1 MGKLYEYFRGSY
13 TVKAKAESVCR
24 ALNLLMK
31 NNVPFYRVKAE
42 GDGFVSFRLEPDAF
56 RKYIVLTEGQII
68 EDEQVEHFGLAS
80 AASKYKMRFGFFLG
94 ALLCAA
100 LLAASSFF
108 VWDINVTGQTELS
121 EAEIL
126 ETLEAGGL
134 YIGAYIP
141 NIDTAR
147 LENELVIET
156 EKLSYASINLRG
168 TVAEVVVREQ
178 KDKEI
183 EELSQPSNLIADCD
197 AQIEAIEVRGGIPCV
212 KRGQIVKK
220 GQLLVSGVIDS
231 QAVGYRLVRARGEVL
246 ARITLSYKAEIPLVS
261 EKKAYTGEKK
271 TETSIKIFSKKIN
284 LFGNSE
290 ISYEKYDT
298 IEEEKRICLF
308 DRIEL
313 PLFVIK
319 KTYSEYVTES
329 VSTDEKT
336 AYMLAEKEI
345 LRQSGE
351 ALSSVQILARE
362 ERWESD
368 GDAFVLYT
376 DIDCIANIA
385 KEVFIDTDGDK

>member
-1 MGKLYEYFRGSY
+1 MGRLYEYFRGSY
-13 TVKAKAESVCR
+13 TVTAKAESVCR
-24 ALNLLMK
+24 ALSLLMK
-31 NNVPFYRVKAE
+31 NNVPFYKVKAE

-68 EDEQVEHFGLAS
+68 EDERVEHFGFAS
-80 AASKYKMRFGFFLG
+80 AALKYKMRFGFFLG

-108 VWDINVTGQTELS
+108 VWDINVTGQTGLS

-126 ETLEAGGL
+126 ETLAAHGL

-141 NIDTAR
+141 NIDAVR
-147 LENELVIET
+147 LENELVIES
-156 EKLSYASINLRG
+156 ESLSYASINLRG

-178 KDKEI
+178 KNKDV
-183 EELSQPSNLIADCD
+183 EELSHPSNLIADCD
-197 AQIEAIEVRGGIPCV
+197 GQIEAIEARGGMPSV

-220 GQLLVSGVIDS
+220 GQILVSGVIDS
-231 QAVGYRLVRARGEVL
+231 QAVGYRLVRARGEVF
-246 ARITLSYKAEIPLVS
+246 AKITLSYKAEIPLVS
-261 EKKAYTGEKK
+261 EKKVYTGDKK
-271 TETSIKIFSKKIN
+271 VKTSIKFFSKKIN

-313 PLFVIK
+313 PLFIVK
-319 KTYSEYVTES
+319 STYSEYVSEPEN
-329 VSTDEKT
+329 TDEKT
-336 AYMLAEKEI
+336 AYVLAKKEI
-345 LRQSGE
+345 LRQSEE

-368 GDAFVLYT
+368 GDVFTLYT

>member
-1 MGKLYEYFRGSY
+1 MGRLYEYFRGSY
-13 TVKAKAESVCR
+13 TVTAKAESVCR
-24 ALNLLMK
+24 ALSLLMK
-31 NNVPFYRVKAE
+31 NNVPFYKVKAE

-68 EDEQVEHFGLAS
+68 EDERVEHFGFAS
-80 AASKYKMRFGFFLG
+80 AALKYKMRFGFFLG

-100 LLAASSFF
+100 LAAH
-108 VWDINVTGQTELS
+108 
-121 EAEIL
+121 
-126 ETLEAGGL
+126 GL

-141 NIDTAR
+141 NIDAVR
-147 LENELVIET
+147 LENELVIES
-156 EKLSYASINLRG
+156 ESLSYASINLRG
-168 TVAEVVVREQ
+168 TVAEGVVREQ
-178 KDKEI
+178 KNKDV
-183 EELSQPSNLIADCD
+183 EELSHPSNLIADCD
-197 AQIEAIEVRGGIPCV
+197 GQIEAIEVRGGMPSV

-220 GQLLVSGVIDS
+220 GQILVSGVIDS
-231 QAVGYRLVRARGEVL
+231 QAVGYRLVRARGEVF
-246 ARITLSYKAEIPLVS
+246 AKITLSYKAEIPLVS
-261 EKKAYTGEKK
+261 EKKVYTGDKK
-271 TETSIKIFSKKIN
+271 VKTSIKFFSKKIN

-313 PLFVIK
+313 PLFIVK
-319 KTYSEYVTES
+319 STYSEYVSEPEN
-329 VSTDEKT
+329 TDEKT
-336 AYMLAEKEI
+336 AYALAKKEI
-345 LRQSGE
+345 LRQSEE

-368 GDAFVLYT
+368 GDVFTLYT